1 MKKNKIIRWDETKN
15 KKLKKER
22 GVGFELI
29 FSLIEDGLIVDIR
42 DNPSYD
48 NQKYYFF
55 IIDDYVYCVP
65 AIETEEEIFLKTI
78 FPSRKYTKLIKKGQ
92 T

>member
-1 MKKNKIIRWDETKN
+1 MKKNKIIRWDEEKN

-29 FSLIEDGLIVDIR
+29 LSLIEDSLIVDIR
-42 DNPSYD
+42 DNPNYP

-55 IIDDYVYCVP
+55 IVKEYVYCVP
-65 AIETEEEIFLKTI
+65 VVETDDEIFLKTI
-78 FPSRKYTKLIKKGQ
+78 FPSRKYTKLIKGS
-92 T
+92 